1 MKKKSWDLENWRP
14 VRQRIRGPNDMLKG
28 NKDSEYDK
36 FVAYWKR
43 IQHHP
48 VSFIFGDYYEF
59 CWRFRKTKFTER
71 Q

>member
-1 MKKKSWDLENWRP
+1 
-14 VRQRIRGPNDMLKG
+14 MLKG

-36 FVAYWKR
+36 FVAFWKR